1 MSKKFVGKVLASLA
15 LGGAALLVAPGVAM
29 ASDGPPSGD
38 WAKGHDDKGYS
49 QCKEWDGKKDHGDAS
64 GWAAPGGE
72 APDGEAPDGAAP
84 DGAGAPDGEAPDMA
98 PNAAPNGEA
107 PKAEGP
113 DAGAPKEEA
122 PKEESAKKDGDKKD
136 GGKPECDAPKGWVDG
151 GDAGI
156 GTDPKLAA
164 TGIGLIG
171 TAALGGLVLLRRR
184 RTDGAVA

>member
-29 ASDGPPSGD
+29 ASDGAPSGD

-49 QCKEWDGKKDHGDAS
+49 QCKEWDGKKDQGDAS
-64 GWAAPGGE
+64 GWAAPG
-72 APDGEAPDGAAP
+72 GEAPDGAAP
-84 DGAGAPDGEAPDMA
+84 DGAGAPDGEAPD
-98 PNAAPNGEA
+98 AAPMGEA
-107 PKAEGP
+107 PKAEAP

-136 GGKPECDAPKGWVDG
+136 GDKKDGDKKECDAPKGWVDG

-164 TGIGLIG
+164 TGIGLVG